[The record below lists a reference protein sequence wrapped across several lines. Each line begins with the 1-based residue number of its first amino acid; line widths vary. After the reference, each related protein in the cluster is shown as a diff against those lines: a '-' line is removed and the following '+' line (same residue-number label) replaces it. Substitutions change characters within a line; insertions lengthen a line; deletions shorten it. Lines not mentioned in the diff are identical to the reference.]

1 MSRSLKLDCNYHFT
15 LFQVGIIE
23 VLDLVGKN
31 YSGLSDPYVEV
42 EVLGMKKK
50 TRFQKDLTSCVYD
63 DYFYFNFEGWL
74 KERMSI
80 VYLDLWCK
88 ILSYCAGQN

>member
-1 MSRSLKLDCNYHFT
+1 M
-15 LFQVGIIE
+15 
-23 VLDLVGKN
+23 GKN

-63 DYFYFNFEGWL
+63 DYFYFNFEGQFYNC
-74 KERMSI
+74 MNN
-80 VYLDLWCK
+80 YFQLWYEIFCV
-88 ILSYCAGQN
+88 LYFVFAHQY

>member
-1 MSRSLKLDCNYHFT
+1 
-15 LFQVGIIE
+15 VAIIE

-50 TRFQKDLTSCVYD
+50 TRFQKELTSCVFD
-63 DYFYFNFEGWL
+63 EIFYFNFEGKFHYFNL
-74 KERMSI
+74 
-80 VYLDLWCK
+80 
-88 ILSYCAGQN
+88 

>member
-1 MSRSLKLDCNYHFT
+1 MA
-15 LFQVGIIE
+15 IIE

-50 TRFQKDLTSCVYD
+50 TRFQKELTSCVFD
-63 DYFYFNFEGWL
+63 EIFYFNFEGKFYYFIL
-74 KERMSI
+74 KFF
-80 VYLDLWCK
+80 
-88 ILSYCAGQN
+88 